1 MAGERGEAASMGERV
16 RKLVGLATREA
27 PEVGATP
34 HEVVWRENKWRLLR
48 FEPPAGVVRR
58 GAPVVMVPSLIN
70 RYYVL
75 DLMPGKSMAEW
86 LVAKGHDVYCVDW
99 GTPGPE
105 DRELDLA
112 AIADRALGR
121 AVRIATRLSRGSV
134 SHGERGER
142 PHLLG
147 YCMGGTLATVF
158 AALHPERVGSLATMA
173 APVRFDGEGLLGR
186 WTRTAGFDVDAL
198 VDATGLVPW
207 ELLQG
212 AFHMLRP
219 TNSLAKVV
227 TLVDRA
233 WSDPYLDGFLALETW
248 ANDNVSIPGAFYRQ
262 WIVDFYREDRLFEG
276 SLEVR
281 GRPARLDAIDCP
293 TLAVAFEHDMI
304 APAPGCLALVDA
316 ERGVGSPGDPSL
328 RRGVTLSGSHIGGTT
343 SSAAKKGL
351 WPLLSGFWR
360 EVEAAGR
367 GA

>member
-1 MAGERGEAASMGERV
+1 MADAKPEAGPKRAEGERGDLPSMGLRL

-27 PEVGATP
+27 TQVGATP

-48 FEPPAGVVRR
+48 FEPPPGVVRR

-70 RYYVL
+70 RHYVL

-86 LVAKGHDVYCVDW
+86 LVAKGHDVYCIDW

-105 DRELDLA
+105 DRELDLGD
-112 AIADRALGR
+112 IADRALGR
-121 AVRIATRLSRGSV
+121 AVRVATRRSGAA
-134 SHGERGER
+134 

-147 YCMGGTLATVF
+147 YCMGGTLAVVF
-158 AALHPERVGSLATMA
+158 AALHPGRIASLATMA

-219 TNSLAKVV
+219 TNNLAKVV

-262 WIVDFYREDRLFEG
+262 WIVEFYREDRLFQG
-276 SLEVR
+276 DLEVR
-281 GRPARLDAIDCP
+281 GRPARLDAIRCA

-304 APAPGCLALVDA
+304 APAAGCLALVDA
-316 ERGVGSPGDPSL
+316 ERGVSAEV
-328 RRGVTLSGSHIGGTT
+328 RRGVTLGGSHIGGTT
-343 SSAAKKGL
+343 SSAARKGL

-360 EVEAAGR
+360 EVESA
-367 GA
+367 